1 MLSKMKNLI
10 ALALSLFITYSSG
23 IAQELKKSKS
33 LKTALEQSLS
43 SKKPVLL
50 IIEVSG
56 LPKPTDLPPN
66 AKISFKSALDE
77 PEVINS
83 INENFVVYK
92 TTMSDTSV
100 RSVIREA
107 NVKSFPAFVFLRANK
122 DVFYKDFGNS
132 TDQKKYILMIE
143 KALSALKETSIS
155 DLEAQFNADKNN
167 NTVLRKLIDTR
178 KKIGITNNAQ
188 LIEQYANNLK
198 IGDFNDY
205 QNVLYIMEAGPY
217 SDGNA
222 YKLAYTNRKLID
234 SLYKTEPLQRRTA
247 INNAIISNT
256 IADAAKNK
264 NTPRAISGASFARNT
279 WSRDYRRGEQAYNT
293 QILWY
298 YSTVKDTTNY
308 LRTASYFYDNF
319 YMNIGADSIKKIEAK
334 NRQALSQKHIASM
347 PSQKQISKE
356 KLDSLQKI
364 YGKTVVTQSVVTF
377 GSTSNSYANE
387 LNNAAW
393 KFYEIGTKNLNYL
406 SKAMIWSRRSIE
418 LNPIAGYYDTL
429 AHILYRL
436 GYNEEAIK
444 TQEMAITK
452 AKSEKISTNNF
463 ESELRKIKAKT
474 L

>member
-1 MLSKMKNLI
+1 MKNLI
-10 ALALSLFITYSSG
+10 ALTLSLFITYSSG

-33 LKTALEQSLS
+33 LKTALEQSSS

-56 LPKPTDLPPN
+56 LAKPTDLPPN
-66 AKISFKSALDE
+66 AKIIFKSALDE

-92 TTMSDTSV
+92 TIMSDTSV
-100 RSVIREA
+100 RSIIREA
-107 NVKSFPAFVFLRANK
+107 NVKSFPAFVFIRTNK

-132 TDQKKYILMIE
+132 TDQKKYISMIE
-143 KALSALKETSIS
+143 KALLASKEESIS

-198 IGDFNDY
+198 IGDFSDY
-205 QNVLYIMEAGPY
+205 QNVLYILEAGPY

-222 YKLAYTNRKLID
+222 YKLASTNRKIVD
-234 SLYKTEPLQRRTA
+234 SLYRTEPLQRRIA

-264 NTPRAISGASFARNT
+264 NTLRAMSAASFARNT
-279 WSRDYRRGEQAYNT
+279 WTRDYRRGEQAYNT

-319 YMNIGADSIKKIEAK
+319 YMNIGADSIKKIEANDRK
-334 NRQALSQKHIASM
+334 ALSQKQIASM
-347 PSQKQISKE
+347 PNQKQISKE

-393 KFYEIGTKNLNYL
+393 KFYQIGTKNLNYL

-444 TQEMAITK
+444 TQEMAIDK
-452 AKSEKISTNNF
+452 AKIEKSSTANL
-463 ESELRKIKAKT
+463 ELELKKIKAKT

>member
-1 MLSKMKNLI
+1 MKNLI
-10 ALALSLFITYSSG
+10 ALTLSLFITYSSG

-33 LKTALEQSLS
+33 LKTALEQSSS

-56 LPKPTDLPPN
+56 LAKPTDLPPN
-66 AKISFKSALDE
+66 AKIIFKSALDE

-92 TTMSDTSV
+92 TIMSDTSV
-100 RSVIREA
+100 RSIIREA
-107 NVKSFPAFVFLRANK
+107 NVKSFPAFVFIRTNR

-132 TDQKKYILMIE
+132 TDQKKYISMIE
-143 KALSALKETSIS
+143 KALLASKEESIS

-198 IGDFNDY
+198 IGDFSDY
-205 QNVLYIMEAGPY
+205 QNVLYILEAGPY

-222 YKLAYTNRKLID
+222 YKLASTNRKIVD
-234 SLYKTEPLQRRTA
+234 SLYRTEPLQRRIA

-264 NTPRAISGASFARNT
+264 NTLRAMSAASFARNT
-279 WSRDYRRGEQAYNT
+279 WTRDYRRGEQAYNT

-319 YMNIGADSIKKIEAK
+319 YMNIGADSIKKIEANDRK
-334 NRQALSQKHIASM
+334 ALSQKQIASM
-347 PSQKQISKE
+347 PNQKQISKE

-393 KFYEIGTKNLNYL
+393 KFYQIGTKNLNYL

-444 TQEMAITK
+444 TQEMAIDK
-452 AKSEKISTNNF
+452 AKIEKSSTANL
-463 ESELRKIKAKT
+463 ELELKKIKAKT